1 MWAHIFLHLFL
12 LCFSPLLSSYL
23 ICVFCFL
30 PFPPP
35 FDYFSFLFLV
45 AAVYFGSPLKAL
57 AIMEHFSIE
66 QLLPLPLMLMVINQ
80 VAAQRTEN

>member
-1 MWAHIFLHLFL
+1 MPMHSTCQLKYRLFYY
-12 LCFSPLLSSYL
+12 PY
-23 ICVFCFL
+23 
-30 PFPPP
+30 PTQTNPQT
-35 FDYFSFLFLV
+35 LV
-45 AAVYFGSPLKAL
+45 GDSVYFGSPLKAL